1 MMVVALGLVLLVSGT
16 GFSGQDLAGQDL
28 ADQAVTNAADWPE
41 RTAQSALDAVRD
53 ASSVPGLSMA
63 IARPGRPVI
72 ALTSGYAD
80 LEAGRP
86 VSASTQFRLAS
97 VSKLYLASLVARLAA
112 QGHFDLD
119 ERADHYLPT
128 LPPHAAGLTG
138 RQLAAHISG
147 MGHYTEADAFP
158 QLYLDSY
165 GPAAE
170 ALNIFIDRPLVD
182 APGRAYVYST
192 FGYTL
197 LTALVEAATGQTY
210 PELLATEIL
219 LPAGLLETGPDRLDD
234 RPTAFSGLYQL
245 QDGIAETAPRRDY
258 SYSWGGA
265 GMRASARDVA
275 RFGLGHLDPDVTE
288 PELWASMLE
297 PARLADGRAVGER
310 DYSVGLGWR
319 TMPDPFGRR
328 LAFHTGVIV
337 GGRSALLV
345 YLDHGLSI
353 ALLANSSWVA
363 QIDRTAALVAAPYLT
378 ERPLDRPQ
386 DCPEQ
391 DVDLVGTFD
400 GSATRAALH
409 LRWENG
415 QCLGV
420 LHLDGAVKVWMR
432 GFDPDF
438 GTARLV
444 GLSADAGTRHFLL
457 ATPVGLAELRIRQDG
472 DGRMDL
478 VTEWGQRRLSLT
490 AVNAG

>member
-1 MMVVALGLVLLVSGT
+1 MMVIALGFALLVAGT
-16 GFSGQDLAGQDL
+16 GLSGQDL
-28 ADQAVTNAADWPE
+28 ADQAVVSAANWPE

-53 ASSVPGLSMA
+53 SGSLPGLSMA
-63 IARPGRPVI
+63 VARLGRPVI
-72 ALTSGYAD
+72 SLTSGYAD

-112 QGHFDLD
+112 EGRFDLD

-128 LPPHAAGLTG
+128 LPPHAAGITG

-147 MGHYTEADAFP
+147 MGHYTEADEFP
-158 QLYLDSY
+158 ELYLDSY
-165 GPAAE
+165 GSAAE
-170 ALNIFIDRPLVD
+170 ALDIFIDRPLLD

-197 LTALVEAATGQTY
+197 LQALVEAATGQAY

-219 LPAGLLETGPDRLDD
+219 LPAGLLETGPDRLGD
-234 RPTAFSGLYQL
+234 RPTDFSELYEL
-245 QDGIAETAPRRDY
+245 QAGVAETAPRRDY

-275 RFGLGHLDPDVTE
+275 RFGLGHLDPDVTAR
-288 PELWASMLE
+288 ELWDSMLE
-297 PARLADGRAVGER
+297 PARFADGRAVVEGN
-310 DYSVGLGWR
+310 YSVGLGWR

-363 QIDRTAALVAAPYLT
+363 QIDRTAALLAAPYLT
-378 ERPLDRPQ
+378 EQPLDRPQ

-400 GSATRAALH
+400 GGATRAALH

-420 LHLDGAVKVWMR
+420 LHLDGAVKAWMR
-432 GFDPDF
+432 GFDPRF

-457 ATPVGLAELRIRQDG
+457 ATPVGLAELRIRQD
-472 DGRMDL
+472 DDSRIAL
-478 VTEWGQRRLSLT
+478 TTEWGQRRLSLT
-490 AVNAG
+490 EAVAG